1 MKHLVNLGRFKV
13 LVDTFNTGLELEV
26 LEELFC
32 SSGDSEEDE
41 NVFEVL
47 VDDFLSRLTK
57 FDISKL
63 SKIEKIILVWK
74 IRELT
79 IGDDINIVYKC
90 PSCGCPCQ
98 QTISVEDLCHTGEE
112 VDKNTFYKKL
122 ISEEE
127 LERLSENDFLGI
139 EDIED
144 LDFDLYNEL
153 ISEPKK
159 FFIVYNNKTILN
171 CSKCKFKSFDNLLTF
186 KGCLKFISEDKFDK
200 LVEWINVLVYYG
212 NFTRQDILNMSPIQ
226 RMLEINLFKKIK
238 AKEQDSNGF

>member
-32 SSGDSEEDE
+32 SSETEDE
-41 NVFEVL
+41 NIFEVL

-79 IGDDINIVYKC
+79 LGDDINIVYKC

-98 QTISVEDLCHTGEE
+98 QTISVEDLCCTGEE
-112 VDKNTFYKKL
+112 VDRNTFYKKL
-122 ISEEE
+122 ISKEE
-127 LERLSENDFLGI
+127 LERLSENDFSDI
-139 EDIED
+139 DIED
-144 LDFDLYNEL
+144 LDFDLYSEL
-153 ISEPKK
+153 ISDPKK
-159 FFIVYNNKTILN
+159 FFIVYNNKVVLN
-171 CSKCKFKSFDNLLTF
+171 CSKCKTKSFDNLLTF